1 MNKMSLNEQAQEI
14 LRIAEQ
20 HGVEQNFF
28 FLTTFKRYQVQLQI
42 LNDLEKTIK
51 EDGTLVTKEY
61 VKGRKNVYSHPA
73 GGGKYMAILQCC
85 KTVPTDESKQRQ
97 AALLAFSAFT
107 ELKNVILVDE
117 DVDIF
122 DTNDVLWAMNTRFQ
136 GDLDIERISGVR
148 CHPLDPSANPLY
160 NQRIPAVGVSCK
172 TIFDCTVPFDQKD
185 RFKRAPFLEVDY
197 KKWLK

>member
-73 GGGKYMAILQCC
+73 ISDYNRTTDSANKTVSTLMKIIISLRKDDVTGEDDPLLQIIAGGKFEQ
-85 KTVPTDESKQRQ
+85 
-97 AALLAFSAFT
+97 
-107 ELKNVILVDE
+107 
-117 DVDIF
+117 
-122 DTNDVLWAMNTRFQ
+122 
-136 GDLDIERISGVR
+136 
-148 CHPLDPSANPLY
+148 
-160 NQRIPAVGVSCK
+160 
-172 TIFDCTVPFDQKD
+172 
-185 RFKRAPFLEVDY
+185 
-197 KKWLK
+197 